1 MTKKQKVENQKE
13 RITKEEQRLLQLF
26 QNATDTE
33 KKLALPSIQNLAF
46 MVIQLQDLQEE
57 ITNKGAIEKYDN
69 GGGQKGYKQST
80 ALQSYNNLI
89 KSYNTTLKLL
99 AKDIFS
105 RIEVEEEDELQKFMK
120 KFA

>member
-69 GGGQKGYKQST
+69 GGGQKDT
-80 ALQSYNNLI
+80 NNLPH
-89 KSYNTTLKLL
+89 YNHITILL
-99 AKDIFS
+99 SHIT
-105 RIEVEEEDELQKFMK
+105 QH
-120 KFA
+120 